1 MPPKYRRQVITSDAT
16 EGGAALFG
24 KATHL
29 QNNPVPDADL
39 LVKLAEPF
47 PIPYYL
53 QSLSSSPW
61 KYVHTKYI
69 GCHLQQKSH
78 IFPLRNLRTYSL
90 LMYPE

>member
-39 LVKLAEPF
+39 LVKLAEQLSYSILSTISFIISMEVRPYKVYRMPF
-47 PIPYYL
+47 ATKIAHFSAT
-53 QSLSSSPW
+53 QSSDIFSSDVS
-61 KYVHTKYI
+61 
-69 GCHLQQKSH
+69 
-78 IFPLRNLRTYSL
+78 
-90 LMYPE
+90 